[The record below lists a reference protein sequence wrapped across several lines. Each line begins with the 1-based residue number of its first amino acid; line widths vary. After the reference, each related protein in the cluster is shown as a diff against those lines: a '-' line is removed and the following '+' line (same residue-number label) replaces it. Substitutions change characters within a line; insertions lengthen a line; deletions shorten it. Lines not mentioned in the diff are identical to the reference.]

1 MESYAFLLNLAIILL
16 FTKLLGLFSRQL
28 KMPQVV
34 GALLAGLILGP
45 AGFNILQQTEF
56 LGKLSELGVIVIM
69 FTAGLQTDM
78 AELRKAGKASLI
90 IAMVGVLVPMA
101 GGTAVA
107 FIFNRGDLTLQSTSV
122 LLQNIFI
129 GVNLTSTS
137 VSITVETLRELGK
150 LDTRAGSAIL
160 GAALIDDILGIV
172 ALTMV
177 TSMADPTVNIVDVV
191 ALIALFFVLLGF
203 VALLFSRFFNALIH
217 KFQQDMRR
225 FAILAF
231 VFCLLLSY
239 SAERFFG
246 VADITG
252 AFFAGLIISNTQRT
266 KYIASRFETLSFLLL
281 SPIFFAS
288 IGLEAQLPKMSGT
301 IVLFTVALLL
311 VAVLGKVVGCGA
323 SARALGYSS
332 GESMQIGVGMIAR
345 GEVALIIANRGHALG
360 LLNSVFYGPI
370 LVMVICTT
378 VVTPILLKAVI
389 SKSAGGEKYA
399 DLVESPLVDRYQETE
414 QIDLAQQTL
423 LDMHD
428 EYYKPAPKE
437 SAAPKKQK
445 PGPGNPETGGKN
457 GG

>member
-1 MESYAFLLNLAIILL
+1 LESYAFLFNLAIILL
-16 FTKLLGLFSRQL
+16 STKVLGLFSRQL

-34 GALLAGLILGP
+34 GALLAGLLLGP

-56 LGKLSELGVIVIM
+56 LSKLSELGVIVIM
-69 FTAGLQTDM
+69 FTAGLQTDVV
-78 AELRKAGKASLI
+78 ELRKAGKASLV
-90 IAMVGVLVPMA
+90 IALVGVLIPMA

-107 FIFNRGDLTLQSTSV
+107 YIFNRGGLTLQNTSV

-160 GAALIDDILGIV
+160 GAALIDDVLGIL

-177 TSMADPTVNIVDVV
+177 TSMADPAVNVVDVV
-191 ALIALFFVLLGF
+191 VLIALFFVLLGF
-203 VALLFSRFFNALIH
+203 VALLFSRFFNALIQR
-217 KFQQDMRR
+217 FQKDMRR

-231 VFCLLLSY
+231 VFCLLLAY
-239 SAERFFG
+239 GAQRFFG

-252 AFFAGLIISNTQRT
+252 AYFAGLIISNTQRT
-266 KYIASRFETLSFLLL
+266 KYIAARFETLSFLLL

-288 IGLEAQLPKMSGT
+288 IGLEAQLPGMSGT
-301 IVLFTVALLL
+301 IVLFTAALLL
-311 VAVLGKVVGCGA
+311 VAVLGKVVGCSL

-332 GESMQIGVGMIAR
+332 GDSMQIGVGMIAR

-378 VVTPILLKAVI
+378 VVTPILLKVVI
-389 SKSAGGEKYA
+389 SKSASGDKYA

-414 QIDLAQQTL
+414 QLDLAQQTL
-423 LDMHD
+423 LDMHH
-428 EYYKPAPKE
+428 EYYKPAQKE
-437 SAAPKKQK
+437 AGAPKKQK
-445 PGPGNPETGGKN
+445 PGPQKPEN